1 MKIILDTNF
10 LVDCVRFKI
19 DMLKELAGNEI
30 YTIESVF
37 QELHKIAERNTKDA
51 QIAKISLKIASE
63 LEVLPS
69 KERETDDSMLVYSKE
84 GYVIATQD
92 SVLKGRIKDAGGKFV
107 YIRQRK
113 YFVFE

>member
-19 DMLKELAGNEI
+19 DMLKELAGNEL
-30 YTIESVF
+30 YTVESVIP
-37 QELHKIAERNTKDA
+37 ELWKIAMRKTKDA
-51 QIAKISLKIASE
+51 SAAKISIKLADD
-63 LEVLPS
+63 LEILPS
-69 KERETDDSMLVYSKE
+69 KERETDDSMLAYSKD

-107 YIRQRK
+107 YIRQKK
-113 YFVFE
+113 YVSL